1 MKNLISISFS
11 ENASDEIFLQAI
23 TDDSLYSCFE
33 SFSES
38 ESLFNFPILDHN
50 EKISL
55 FELPEPDLE
64 IPIEKLESKLS
75 EHHPDIINSFSSPE
89 RQAKI
94 QRYLEKKRKRT
105 WHKKIHYSCR
115 KKVADQRIRVKGRFV
130 SKNQAVTLGFPIQ
143 KFN

>member
-38 ESLFNFPILDHN
+38 ESLSNLPIMDLT

-64 IPIEKLESKLS
+64 IPFEKIESKPSIHL
-75 EHHPDIINSFSSPE
+75 PQIINSFSSPE
-89 RQAKI
+89 RQVKI

-130 SKNQAVTLGFPIQ
+130 SKKQAVTLGFPISE
-143 KFN
+143 FN